1 MAMFVLL
8 LQHVAVR
15 KGNNFIRVAVELVKF
30 TEFKYK
36 YS

>member
-1 MAMFVLL
+1 MALFVLL

-15 KGNNFIRVAVELVKF
+15 KGNNFIRVAVEFITF
-30 TEFKYK
+30 TGFKCK